1 MLEEEPG
8 ADYALSMLLLPTDQ
22 KPEARAAA
30 RQAALAAGKQK
41 KAAAQEA
48 KKSSKVGWTLHSLQ
62 H

>member
-1 MLEEEPG
+1 MEIRELKG
-8 ADYALSMLLLPTDQ
+8 YIVLTDQ

-48 KKSSKVGWTLHSLQ
+48 KKSSKVR
-62 H
+62 